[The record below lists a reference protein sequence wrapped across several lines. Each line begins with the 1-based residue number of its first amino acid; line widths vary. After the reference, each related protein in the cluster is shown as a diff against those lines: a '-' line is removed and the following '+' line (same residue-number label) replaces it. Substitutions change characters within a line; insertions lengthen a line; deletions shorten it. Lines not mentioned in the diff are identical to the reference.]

1 MNYLA
6 PFEFYVLINV
16 EKLPL
21 SIFPHSPKL
30 SQITVSSTLINFHST
45 FSNSRNFPKTEEA
58 RALLLCDKTETTVF
72 LADRLRSEDPE
83 FALCPCRY
91 KRCDQP
97 SSTGSRGLAG
107 QDNAVGHGAQGMKRK
122 GCILLPSRG
131 SYMTCYIVF

>member
-1 MNYLA
+1 MMWAHIQFYSSFWHFNFFTVWIQIIFQWKHQFKTKIMNYLA

-83 FALCPCRY
+83 FALCPCRF
-91 KRCDQP
+91 KRCD
-97 SSTGSRGLAG
+97 
-107 QDNAVGHGAQGMKRK
+107 
-122 GCILLPSRG
+122 
-131 SYMTCYIVF
+131 